1 MAITK
6 ETKETR
12 VAQYK
17 EMLGSSQ
24 AVVVTQYQGLTM
36 GQLNDLRARLRT
48 TGARFQITKNTLFRL
63 ALADQKRPALDD
75 LLVGPTAVAYL
86 SGDVAAGIKAL
97 LAFAEETK
105 AIEVKGGLFGDRVLS
120 AEDVITLSRLPS
132 REELLAQVVSRLQA
146 PLYGLVNV
154 LSGPMRGL
162 VYALKARQDQLANP
176 AA

>member
-24 AVVVTQYQGLTM
+24 AVVITQYHGLTM

-63 ALADQKRPALDD
+63 ALADQKMPALDD

-86 SGDVAAGIKAL
+86 SGDIAAGAKAL
-97 LAFAEETK
+97 IAFAEETK

-120 AEDVITLSRLPS
+120 AEDVITLSKLPS

-162 VYALKARQDQLANP
+162 VYALKARQEQLANP

>member
-6 ETKETR
+6 EIKETR

-17 EMLGSSQ
+17 QHLASSQ

-36 GQLNDLRARLRT
+36 GQLNDLRARLRP
-48 TGARFQITKNTLFRL
+48 TGGRFQITKNTLFRL
-63 ALADQKRPALDD
+63 ALADAKKPALDD
-75 LLVGPTAVAYL
+75 ILVGPTAVAYL
-86 SGDVAAGIKAL
+86 SGDIAAGLKVL

-105 AIEVKGGLFGDRVLS
+105 AIEVKGGLFADRVLS
-120 AEDVITLSRLPS
+120 AEDVVTLSKLPS

-146 PLYGLVNV
+146 PIYGLVNV

-162 VYALKARQDQLANP
+162 VYALKARQDQLAN

>member
-1 MAITK
+1 LAITK

-24 AVVVTQYQGLTM
+24 AVVVTQYHGLTM

-63 ALADQKRPALDD
+63 ALAEQKRPALDD

-120 AEDVITLSRLPS
+120 AEDVVTLSKLPS